1 MVFPFYKQ
9 NSFSGILRI
18 FDVMLHAFRS
28 NTLRSSFVANARL
41 FARMESN
48 GFGWEDIKTIRAN
61 KWPVLKG
68 EADAEK
74 SKLAKSNYLK
84 KRITNIVPK

>member
-1 MVFPFYKQ
+1 
-9 NSFSGILRI
+9 
-18 FDVMLHAFRS
+18 MLHVFRS
-28 NTLRSSFVANARL
+28 NTFRSSLITNSRL
-41 FARMESN
+41 FARMEST

-68 EADAEK
+68 GADAEK

-84 KRITNIVPK
+84 KRITNIIPK

>member
-1 MVFPFYKQ
+1 
-9 NSFSGILRI
+9 
-18 FDVMLHAFRS
+18 MLHAFRS
-28 NTLRSSFVANARL
+28 NTLRASLVANTRL

-48 GFGWEDIKTIRAN
+48 GLGWEDIKTIRAN
-61 KWPVLKG
+61 TWPVLKG

-84 KRITNIVPK
+84 KRVTNNVPK